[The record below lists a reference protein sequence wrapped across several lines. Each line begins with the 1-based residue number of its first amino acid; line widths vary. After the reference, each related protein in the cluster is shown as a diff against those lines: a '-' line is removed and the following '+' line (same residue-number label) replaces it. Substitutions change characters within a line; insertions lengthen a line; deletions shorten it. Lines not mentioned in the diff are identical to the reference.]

1 MFALCVLS
9 YVRTYVL
16 RLSVPLYRLQ
26 VLVCWSGVPFVYCF
40 SFLFTSNLLAFLL
53 AVAMFYFVP
62 TVSGIVCVHV
72 GGGVGVGGHGCG
84 CGCVGVRVGGVIV
97 CVRK

>member
-9 YVRTYVL
+9 YACTYVL
-16 RLSVPLYRLQ
+16 RLSVPLYCLQ
-26 VLVCWSGVPFVYCF
+26 VLVCWSGVPLVYCF

-62 TVSGIVCVHV
+62 TVSGIVRVHV
-72 GGGVGVGGHGCG
+72 GVGVDVGGGMGVG
-84 CGCVGVRVGGVIV
+84 VGVRVGGVIV

>member
-9 YVRTYVL
+9 YARTYVL
-16 RLSVPLYRLQ
+16 RLSVPLYHLQ
-26 VLVCWSGVPFVYCF
+26 VLVCWSGVPLVYCF

-62 TVSGIVCVHV
+62 TVSGIVRVHV
-72 GGGVGVGGHGCG
+72 GVGVDVGGGMGVG
-84 CGCVGVRVGGVIV
+84 VGVRVGGVIV